1 MTMKVYEEDK
11 VFQRATTTGWKT
23 VVGTQINL
31 LGIDFAFCPT
41 YRNSQFAIDVF
52 EVESGALVVSVP
64 YAAADVYANNT
75 RDKAV
80 EFYKNEIVGVVL
92 STFGKGDIKKM
103 KKEIERVKKYV
114 TNKIG
119 ERPDIIDLEEENNE
133 I

>member
-1 MTMKVYEEDK
+1 MKVYEGDK
-11 VFQRATTTGWKT
+11 AFQRATTTGWKT

-31 LGIDFAFCPT
+31 LGIDFAFCPR

-64 YAAADVYANNT
+64 YTAADVYANNT

-92 STFGKGDIKKM
+92 STFGKGDIKKNEERNRVR
-103 KKEIERVKKYV
+103 KKICDK
-114 TNKIG
+114 
-119 ERPDIIDLEEENNE
+119 
-133 I
+133 